1 MILLLLRIQNV
12 TSLQWVL
19 LPGYATASS
28 ACNKS
33 LDFKP
38 LLIVCA
44 ARYTLYNLQVLVSEF
59 RNRFT
64 PFPALQLTSRY
75 TYLPERVLFLSIIS
89 FVIRVRVSQVIVL

>member
-12 TSLQWVL
+12 TSLQWVM
-19 LPGYATASS
+19 PGYATASS

-33 LDFKP
+33 LDFTP
-38 LLIVCA
+38 LLM
-44 ARYTLYNLQVLVSEF
+44 LYNLQVLVSEF

-64 PFPALQLTSRY
+64 PFRALQLTSRY